1 MGETELPEIL
11 PCSSCGG
18 TEQRIESFRPE
29 GRTVDVWRVVCS
41 CGSSPAQWS
50 VSKPAAI
57 RLWNRY
63 MTGQEGDASDR
74 PGRTPAL

>member
-1 MGETELPEIL
+1 MNEAELPLIL

-18 TEQRIESFRPE
+18 AEQRIESFRPE
-29 GRTVDVWRVVCS
+29 GRTVDVWRVVCA

-57 RLWNRY
+57 RLWNRH
-63 MTGQEGDASDR
+63 MTGQES
-74 PGRTPAL
+74 PGTERGRVSEH